1 MSKVDI
7 SKATPRPWFVQP
19 NFLTIYNMS
28 NGNVGLTCAVASV
41 LKDQPGPDAA
51 KANAALIVRAVNSY
65 DAMLASLKE
74 LLARDPGLWT
84 PAIERARAAIRIAE
98 GEDAP

>member
-7 SKATPRPWFVQP
+7 SKATPRPWVNDAP
-19 NFLTIYNMS
+19 AC
-28 NGNVGLTCAVASV
+28 VGKHWPEGGKATVLMARHETAQSCA
-41 LKDQPGPDAA
+41 DAA
-51 KANAALIVRAVNSY
+51 LATLAVNSY
-65 DAMLASLKE
+65 DLMLASLKE

-98 GEDAP
+98 GEDTP